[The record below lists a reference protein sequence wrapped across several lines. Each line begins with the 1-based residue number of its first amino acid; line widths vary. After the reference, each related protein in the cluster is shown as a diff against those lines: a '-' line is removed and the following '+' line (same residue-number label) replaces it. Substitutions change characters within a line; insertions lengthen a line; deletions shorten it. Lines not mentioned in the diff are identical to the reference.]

1 MARQLEVVFERGIL
15 RPVEPL
21 TLEENQHVLVTIAD
35 VPVEEPSCTRR
46 AEQEWLR
53 SHSLDYGGQWVALHG
68 GMLLS
73 HGPKAGAV
81 RDEARRKGI
90 QRPLLVRV
98 PDEPGR
104 PSAGLL

>member
-1 MARQLEVVFERGIL
+1 MARQLEVVFERGVL

-35 VPVEEPSCTRR
+35 VPVEESPCARR
-46 AEQEWLR
+46 AEQEWLI
-53 SHSLDYGGQWVALHG
+53 SHSVDYGGQWVALHG

-104 PSAGLL
+104 SSAGLL

>member
-15 RPVEPL
+15 RPLEPL

-35 VPVEEPSCTRR
+35 VPVEQSSYARK
-46 AEQEWLR
+46 AEREWLR
-53 SHSLDYGGQWVALHG
+53 SHSIDYGGQWVALDG

-73 HGPKAGAV
+73 HGPKAGVV
-81 RDEARRKGI
+81 RDEALRKGV